1 MNDPPFTNPPRRSIK
16 KTRVVESR
24 CGKTI
29 FWDRNPERIA
39 MRRLLLALTALA
51 LTPTLA
57 WAHTGV
63 GHAAGFLHGFE
74 HPIGGVDH
82 VLAMVAVGVFA
93 YVLGGRALWLVP
105 LSFVGMMV
113 VGFVLG
119 VAQVDVPFV
128 ELGIALSS
136 VVIGGAAALGR
147 PMPVAGAMALVGVF
161 AIFHGHAHGAEMPA
175 DSSGL
180 TYAAGFVVATALLH
194 LAGIAATFGAA
205 RIVGKYGRTVAQIA
219 GGAFALG
226 GIGVLAG
233 WL

>member
-1 MNDPPFTNPPRRSIK
+1 
-16 KTRVVESR
+16 
-24 CGKTI
+24 
-29 FWDRNPERIA
+29 
-39 MRRLLLALTALA
+39 MRALITLLLITLPTAA
-51 LTPTLA
+51 F
-57 WAHTGV
+57 AHTGH
-63 GHAAGFLHGFE
+63 GDTAGLAYGFM
-74 HPIGGVDH
+74 HPIGGLDH

-105 LSFVGMMV
+105 VSFVVMMA

-147 PMPVAGAMALVGVF
+147 PMPVAAAATLVGVF
-161 AIFHGHAHGAEMPA
+161 AIFHGHAHGAEMP
-175 DSSGL
+175 
-180 TYAAGFVVATALLH
+180 TNAAGFEYAVGFMLATGLLH
-194 LAGIAATFGAA
+194 LVGIGAA
-205 RIVGKYGRTVAQIA
+205 MGVARLVGKYGKPVAQVA
-219 GGAFALG
+219 GGVFALG